1 MGFTEQEKAEL
12 LAFASS
18 PSMKADSRRLREERI
33 NPFVRDGVV
42 DCDRVLE
49 FLTEFNEFLG
59 HPVNEH
65 WSFVE
70 KNMKL

>member
-1 MGFTEQEKAEL
+1 MALSEQEKAEL
-12 LAFASS
+12 LAVVSS
-18 PSMKADSRRLREERI
+18 PSMKADSQRLQEERI
-33 NPFVRDGVV
+33 NPFVIDGVV

-65 WSFVE
+65 WRFVE
-70 KNMKL
+70 KDMKL